1 MKKLLALLAAGLL
14 ISFGAAQ
21 PTIDGAVAEGE
32 YANSVT
38 EEESGAMISWTVDGD
53 MVYMA
58 IQAES
63 EGWYGVGFAPEIDNR
78 KAGFDQYIFTLVD
91 GAPMAYDMYQD
102 RARGTPV
109 MDEEEGGTNNIA
121 EFAASHDG
129 AAWVIEL
136 VRPLDTG
143 EATDAVITPGS
154 EMVLAI
160 AHGETMDIERDH
172 PRSSR
177 GGAYYIEGVVF

>member
-1 MKKLLALLAAGLL
+1 MKKLLALLVTALL

-21 PTIDGAVAEGE
+21 PTVDGAIADGE

-38 EEESGAMISWTVDGD
+38 EEESGTVISWTVEGD

-58 IQAES
+58 VQAEA
-63 EGWYGVGFAPEIDNR
+63 EGWYGVGWAPEIDNR
-78 KAGFDQYIFTLVD
+78 KAGFDQLIFTIVD
-91 GAPMAYDMYQD
+91 GEAVAYDMFQD
-102 RARGTPV
+102 RARGTPA
-109 MDEEEGGTNNIA
+109 MDEEEGGSNSLA
-121 EFAASHDG
+121 EFAATHDG
-129 AAWVIEL
+129 AAWAIEF

-143 EATDAVITPGS
+143 EEADVAITPGS

-177 GGAYYIEGVVF
+177 GGAAYIEGVVF